1 MAFLRYS
8 RSSNA
13 TISNSSVTT
22 KSIFDTKFFSIKL
35 FPCFNKNQLKCKIW
49 GFWGLTL
56 TRDMPIKPN
65 LTYLYYWCSPN
76 ILKTMKYCQLPST
89 PTFTIPDIVPY
100 RPIGQSATPQ
110 TKPNNSGYSIYA
122 QQTIFHLSAKIP
134 PRICLAD
141 SNDTTTSTH
150 TVKTWQC
157 SILHRP
163 SMCWI
168 CSFGHTFHSL
178 VQETGNRKPWIFFTQ
193 NNLIHLSPTL
203 NILSQKAQPFGR
215 SNHCG
220 PPKWSLVHHHMSAH
234 ICRLHNSWWQDLIN
248 SSSLRILPRDL
259 FCAFERFSWHSW
271 QTACWHSPLFA
282 RQHMNTQ

>member
-1 MAFLRYS
+1 MQNLRILRVNPYKRYAHKAQPYISILLMQPQYS
-8 RSSNA
+8 ENHEVLSASQY
-13 TISNSSVTT
+13 TYFHNS
-22 KSIFDTKFFSIKL
+22 
-35 FPCFNKNQLKCKIW
+35 
-49 GFWGLTL
+49 
-56 TRDMPIKPN
+56 R
-65 LTYLYYWCSPN
+65 
-76 ILKTMKYCQLPST
+76 YC
-89 PTFTIPDIVPY
+89 
-100 RPIGQSATPQ
+100 PIGQSATPQ

-122 QQTIFHLSAKIP
+122 QQTIFHWSAKIP

-163 SMCWI
+163 SMCWR
-168 CSFGHTFHSL
+168 CSFWHTFHSL